1 MYSGNVDGLK
11 FSKPSG
17 TPHVLFVT
25 SNGAGMGH
33 ITRCLAIAKSGTAQF
48 QSSFVTLSTSAEV
61 IGEQGFEYLHFASS
75 GTTGQPA
82 RIWNNNFYQFFNQL
96 TRLNKF
102 DAVVFDGTWI
112 YRGLRDVLD
121 KCPELRLIWLRRGLW
136 KQTARIDQLPAME
149 GYCSKI
155 LTPWDVGESLDQG
168 ALSKVR
174 TQTPVRG
181 IVLSDGEL
189 LPRDVALEKLDLDS
203 SKHYAL
209 IQLGAGNIND
219 ISDTRKKVSEAI
231 RNLSNGSVIPILASS
246 PLSQQSQCEYDPRTI
261 RKYPI
266 SPYLRA
272 FDFVVSA
279 AGYNSIHELIRWNIR
294 SLVIPNLDANTDD
307 QQARAYALQ
316 DEMNHFTAITDSDI
330 LTGISSLLR
339 KEAEISAT
347 ESASIK
353 YSKFIDSGYDA
364 ARAIS
369 ETIGP
374 RK

>member
-1 MYSGNVDGLK
+1 M
-11 FSKPSG
+11 
-17 TPHVLFVT
+17 LFVT

-33 ITRCLAIAKSGTAQF
+33 ITRCLAIAKSGRKQF
-48 QSSFVTLSTSAEV
+48 HSSFVTLSTSAEV

-82 RIWNNNFYQFFNQL
+82 GIWNDNFYQFFSQL

-121 KCPELRLIWLRRGLW
+121 KYPELKLIWLRRGLW
-136 KQTARIDQLPAME
+136 KKSARVDQLSEME
-149 GYCSKI
+149 AYCTKI
-155 LTPWDVGESLDQG
+155 LTPWDIGEYLDQG
-168 ALSKVR
+168 ALSRVH
-174 TQTPVRG
+174 TQTAVRG
-181 IVLSDGEL
+181 IILSEGEL
-189 LPRDVALEKLDLDS
+189 LSRDVALEELELDP

-219 ISDTRKKVSEAI
+219 ISDTRKKVTDAI
-231 RNLSNGSVIPILASS
+231 RNLSSGSVIPILASS
-246 PLSQQSQCEYDPRTI
+246 PISRQTNREDDLKTI

-316 DEMNHFTAITDSDI
+316 DEINHFTALTDLDI
-330 LTGISSLLR
+330 ETGISALLR
-339 KEAEISAT
+339 KKAEISAVET
-347 ESASIK
+347 VSIR
-353 YSKFIDSGYDA
+353 YSKFIDSGYNA
-364 ARAIS
+364 AQVIS
-369 ETIGP
+369 ETIGS